1 MAMEVRDLMY
11 IEASAAAANFTRAAK
26 SLGINTSTISRRVS
40 RIEDE
45 LGLALFE
52 RGSAGVRL
60 TTGGRTLLPHVRR
73 ALAELDAIKLAGIQ
87 NGHGLAGEVRL
98 AVRMPPVGEP
108 LRSLLADWRGRHSNV
123 GLTVSEMNELD
134 IQAAIRQR
142 RIDVALM
149 TRHTLWPDAVTAP
162 LYRERL
168 LVALPRGHPFAHRRA
183 IHWATLRRETFLVQ
197 GWDNSQSAREFYTS
211 FMGCGVRFLS
221 HPASKQTVLALVAGG
236 FGVTLVTKS
245 QAGVAVPGV
254 VYRTIDEDNAWVEI
268 ELLWFPDAE
277 DPAVGRFVAFMRDEA
292 RSRGLF

>member
-1 MAMEVRDLMY
+1 MEVRDLMY

-26 SLGINTSTISRRVS
+26 SLGINASTISRRVG
-40 RIEDE
+40 RLEDE

-60 TTGGRTLLPHVRR
+60 TNGGKALLPHIRR

-108 LRSLLADWRGRHSNV
+108 VRNLLADWRQRHRDVS
-123 GLTVSEMNELD
+123 LTIFEMNEVET
-134 IQAAIRQR
+134 QAAIRER
-142 RIDVALM
+142 RVDVAMM

-168 LVALPRGHPFAHRRA
+168 LVALPRGHPLAGRRTVN
-183 IHWATLRRETFLVQ
+183 WATLRRGTFLVQ
-197 GWDNSQSAREFYTS
+197 GWDNSQSAREFYAS
-211 FMGCGVRFLS
+211 FMGGGVRFLG
-221 HPASKQTVLALVAGG
+221 HPASKQTVLALVAAG

-245 QAGVAVPGV
+245 QSEVAVPGV
-254 VYRTIDEDNAWVEI
+254 VYRPIGEDNAWVEV

>member
-1 MAMEVRDLMY
+1 MEVRDLMY

-26 SLGINTSTISRRVS
+26 SLGINTSTISRRVG
-40 RIEDE
+40 RLEDE

-60 TTGGRTLLPHVRR
+60 TSGGKALLPHVRR
-73 ALAELDAIKLAGIQ
+73 ALAELDAIKLAGMQ

-108 LRSLLADWRGRHSNV
+108 LRGLFTDWRQQQRDV
-123 GLTVSEMNELD
+123 CLTIFEMNELE
-134 IQAAIRQR
+134 IQAAIRER

-149 TRHTLWPDAVTAP
+149 TRHTLWPDAVTTP

-168 LVALPRGHPFAHRRA
+168 LVALPRGHPLAARRMVK
-183 IHWATLRRETFLVQ
+183 WTTLRRETFLVQ
-197 GWDNSQSAREFYTS
+197 GWDNSQSAREFYAS
-211 FMGCGVRFLS
+211 FMGCGVRFLG
-221 HPASKQTVLALVAGG
+221 HPASKQSVLALVAAG
-236 FGVTLVTKS
+236 FGVTIATKS
-245 QAGVAVPGV
+245 QSEVTVPGV
-254 VYRTIDEDNAWVEI
+254 VYRTIDEDNAWVEV

>member
-1 MAMEVRDLMY
+1 MEVRDLMY
-11 IEASAAAANFTRAAK
+11 IEASAAAANFTRAAR

-52 RGSAGVRL
+52 RGAAGVRL
-60 TTGGRTLLPHVRR
+60 TNGGRALLPHVRR
-73 ALAELDAIKLAGIQ
+73 VLAELDAIKLAGIE

-108 LRSLLADWRGRHSNV
+108 LCGLLTDWRQGHRNV
-123 GLTVSEMNELD
+123 CLTVFEMNELD
-134 IQAAIRQR
+134 IQTAIRER

-149 TRHTLWPDAVTAP
+149 TRHTLWPDALTTP

-168 LVALPRGHPFAHRRA
+168 LVALPCGHPLARRRT
-183 IHWATLRRETFLVQ
+183 INWATLRRETFLVQ

-211 FMGCGVRFLS
+211 FMGCGVRFLG
-221 HPASKQTVLALVAGG
+221 HPASKQTVLALVASG
-236 FGVTLVTKS
+236 FGVTLVTQS
-245 QAGVAVPGV
+245 QAEVAFPGV
-254 VYRTIDEDNAWVEI
+254 VYRTIDEDSASVDVE
-268 ELLWFPDAE
+268 LSWFPDAE